1 MIKLEKINR
10 DEAVRYLGD
19 SGVKMNQAMESLM
32 DQCEE
37 IILSSAKPKYL
48 YKKIDL
54 QNNDLVAG
62 DSVKAHLKGCNEGII
77 ICATL
82 GVDIDKQLRL
92 AQVTDMAKAVV
103 MDSMAS
109 VAIEQVCTKLDDII
123 ADEYKEYN
131 LTWRF
136 SPGYGDYPIELQE
149 SFLRLLDS
157 QRKIGPCTNEN
168 SILTPTKSVTAIVGL
183 SKEPIEK
190 KRKGCASCNL
200 ATNCKFRK
208 AGSRCD
214 FSCTT
219 EQ

>member
-10 DEAVRYLGD
+10 DEAVRYLGN

-54 QNNDLVAG
+54 RNSDLVAG

-123 ADEYKEYN
+123 ADEYKDYN
-131 LTWRF
+131 LTCRF

-149 SFLRLLDS
+149 NFLRLLDS
-157 QRKIGPCTNEN
+157 QRKIGLCTNEN

-200 ATNCKFRK
+200 AKNCKFRK

-214 FSCTT
+214 F
-219 EQ
+219 

>member
-54 QNNDLVAG
+54 QNSDLVAG
-62 DSVKAHLKGCNEGII
+62 NSVKAHLKGCNEGII

-157 QRKIGPCTNEN
+157 HRKIGLCTNEN

-183 SKEPIEK
+183 SKGPIEK

-200 ATNCKFRK
+200 AKNCKFRK

-214 FSCTT
+214 F
-219 EQ
+219 

>member
-54 QNNDLVAG
+54 QNSDLVAG

-157 QRKIGPCTNEN
+157 QRKIGLCTNEN

-200 ATNCKFRK
+200 AKNCKFRK

-214 FSCTT
+214 F
-219 EQ
+219 

>member
-54 QNNDLVAG
+54 QNSDLVAG

-149 SFLRLLDS
+149 NFLRLLDS
-157 QRKIGPCTNEN
+157 QRKIGLCTNEN

-190 KRKGCASCNL
+190 KRKGCASCKL
-200 ATNCKFRK
+200 AKNCKFRK

-214 FSCTT
+214 F
-219 EQ
+219 

>member
-54 QNNDLVAG
+54 QNSGLVVG
-62 DSVKAHLKGCNEGII
+62 DSIKAHLKGCHEGVI

-157 QRKIGPCTNEN
+157 QRKIGLCTNEN

-200 ATNCKFRK
+200 AKNCKFRK

-214 FSCTT
+214 F
-219 EQ
+219 

>member
-54 QNNDLVAG
+54 QNSDLVAG

-157 QRKIGPCTNEN
+157 QRKIGLCTNEN

-183 SKEPIEK
+183 SKEPIER

-200 ATNCKFRK
+200 AKNCKFRK

-214 FSCTT
+214 F
-219 EQ
+219 